1 MISVYM
7 CWVLNL
13 PHDLLSGEVIR
24 RPGKKLVE
32 ICRDG
37 RSKIRSTLFWQ
48 SHSGVLAISTNAL
61 TPDRHQVHPQARRP
75 ITAAPFVA
83 AGWEKIILKRSI
95 FDLTAA
101 CHRHATH
108 DACES
113 EREAVRFTQSTEE
126 KKFQVVSTCCTLSE
140 GVAQEHGLRPFAPPA
155 K

>member
-1 MISVYM
+1 MYILAKPLWRVG
-7 CWVLNL
+7 NINQRID
-13 PHDLLSGEVIR
+13 PGQASG
-24 RPGKKLVE
+24 PSSGAAPN
-32 ICRDG
+32 
-37 RSKIRSTLFWQ
+37 
-48 SHSGVLAISTNAL
+48 HSS
-61 TPDRHQVHPQARRP
+61 
-75 ITAAPFVA
+75 APFVA

-108 DACES
+108 DARES
-113 EREAVRFTQSTEE
+113 EPEAVRFTQSTEE